1 VNIVNRVVEYKTVRV
16 RVKAEAYSQDWLS
29 QIYTCSHSLNIFTSL
44 QSSAFVR
51 EVDVEGE
58 LSNEDVMDY

>member
-1 VNIVNRVVEYKTVRV
+1 
-16 RVKAEAYSQDWLS
+16 VKAEAYSQDWLS